1 MSKKSVFSLIKGV
14 IMADKSLDIVSK
26 IDTQNLK
33 NAINQSIKEI
43 NQRFDFKGSKSEI
56 KLDGENITVISD
68 DDFKLKR
75 VMDVF
80 KSKLIHSKISLKS
93 LDIKKQ
99 EKALGGL
106 VKHQIKL
113 QNGISQDNAKKIV
126 KDIKSLKTKVQAQIQ
141 GEQVR
146 ISGKKIDELRA
157 VMTFLEEQKYDFNIE
172 FTNFK

>member
-1 MSKKSVFSLIKGV
+1 
-14 IMADKSLDIVSK
+14 MADKSLDIVSK